1 MRLVVVTG
9 ASRSGTTFLGGLLGR
24 AVNATSRHEFLTS
37 REFSYVSYYNPHHP
51 SLRHDIG
58 ERLAGVSRLA
68 AKSELFV
75 DVNSNLAFGL
85 KALRQARPDVK
96 VFHLV
101 RDGRAVVSSNWVRK
115 MYAPYSKGIC
125 LVPSTENELGA
136 WDGYDRFQRLA
147 WQWNHIVSHLR
158 AEGVPI
164 IRLERLLD
172 DYDYLKAQLLDP
184 AGIELP
190 EREWDTA
197 RNEKANRTRFK
208 IGDLFRGRPM
218 KLEWTAERLRQFDE
232 ICGANMRALGYSE
245 NGAMAPAGTL
255 AHVAM
260 ARPQQ
265 AAE

>member
-37 REFSYVSYYNPHHP
+37 REFSYISYYNPQHP
-51 SLRHDIG
+51 SLRHDID
-58 ERLAGVSRLA
+58 ERLVAASQLA

-75 DVNSNLAFGL
+75 DVNCNLAFGL
-85 KALRQARPDVK
+85 KALRKARADVK

-115 MYAPYSKGIC
+115 MYTPYSKGIS
-125 LVPSTENELGA
+125 LVPNTADELRA

-158 AEGVPI
+158 DEAVPV

-172 DYDYLKAQLLDP
+172 DYEYLAAELLEP
-184 AGIELP
+184 AGIDLP
-190 EREWDTA
+190 KGEWQAA
-197 RNEKANRTRFK
+197 RNEKANGTRFK
-208 IGDLFRGRPM
+208 IGDLFRGRPL
-218 KLEWTAERLRQFDE
+218 KLEWTAERRRQFDQ
-232 ICGANMRALGYSE
+232 ICGANMRALGYSDRG
-245 NGAMAPAGTL
+245 GAGSAEADPETAL
-255 AHVAM
+255 H
-260 ARPQQ
+260 RQ